1 MVYTRLHGKRV
12 PKEKTPYKCLSLIML
27 DSAIVID
34 KKYCPPTLLKE
45 CKYEIT
51 KKKMENLINE
61 DFDPSSKSD
70 SKSDSES
77 DSKSDN
83 KSGDGETDE

>member
-34 KKYCPPTLLKE
+34 KKYCPPTLL
-45 CKYEIT
+45 
-51 KKKMENLINE
+51 
-61 DFDPSSKSD
+61 
-70 SKSDSES
+70 
-77 DSKSDN
+77 
-83 KSGDGETDE
+83 